1 MAAVPGV
8 LYTAGN
14 GEWIT
19 PGRPN
24 IGAGSPPAAI
34 GPKVRINGV
43 RATGTTIVTPPILGD
58 WSDSNPPWAYTSTS
72 QFTADWPAG
81 TTIVDIQT
89 GGADFYTNL
98 SNTVAA
104 AGKRVVVRLQAG
116 VYHLTS
122 FQLIGSSGD
131 PTYSFGFWFPNL
143 QGLLGAGP
151 DQTFVQMDAN
161 SMTTTQ
167 LNAQKTMTSASFAP
181 LQMGLCRLDGLNASS
196 PVLLAGLTFRSAD
209 QQMLTAV
216 ASDVPAVVPQP
227 APHQGVV
234 LYTGTYS
241 QISYVRFQGAGR
253 AMTSSPPFEMA
264 NLSSAQGHHII
275 HNVEFDG
282 RRSPDLDPA
291 KPRRCGPLMGNNEY
305 DHELT
310 DVWFHHSNVSRYAC
324 NDQNANTQGAYT
336 STRVKAEQITNTQNV
351 DPALNNGQSLGGW
364 TNASNYG
371 WESCNGTITLQ
382 DPYISVDNGN
392 VSGQFPAHLQL
403 TSVGSRNPQGG
414 RLHVTGGTFHH
425 TVYPQLDGFL
435 TFRIATNTYWFTDG
449 VATTLDVRRSD
460 NTPLTGYNFTGTWPP
475 TAAQISAAGISPTTH
490 YIYKGV

>member
-1 MAAVPGV
+1 
-8 LYTAGN
+8 
-14 GEWIT
+14 
-19 PGRPN
+19 
-24 IGAGSPPAAI
+24 
-34 GPKVRINGV
+34 
-43 RATGTTIVTPPILGD
+43 
-58 WSDSNPPWAYTSTS
+58 
-72 QFTADWPAG
+72 
-81 TTIVDIQT
+81 
-89 GGADFYTNL
+89 
-98 SNTVAA
+98 
-104 AGKRVVVRLQAG
+104 
-116 VYHLTS
+116 
-122 FQLIGSSGD
+122 
-131 PTYSFGFWFPNL
+131 
-143 QGLLGAGP
+143 
-151 DQTFVQMDAN
+151 
-161 SMTTTQ
+161 
-167 LNAQKTMTSASFAP
+167 
-181 LQMGLCRLDGLNASS
+181 
-196 PVLLAGLTFRSAD
+196 
-209 QQMLTAV
+209 
-216 ASDVPAVVPQP
+216 
-227 APHQGVV
+227 
-234 LYTGTYS
+234 
-241 QISYVRFQGAGR
+241 
-253 AMTSSPPFEMA
+253 
-264 NLSSAQGHHII
+264 
-275 HNVEFDG
+275 
-282 RRSPDLDPA
+282 
-291 KPRRCGPLMGNNEY
+291 MGNNEY

-435 TFRIATNTYWFTDG
+435 TFRITTNTYWFTDG